1 MKILRLVNEVFS
13 SPKLLSVCFGS
24 EEKCSS
30 AMQVEGND
38 NSQLESIE
46 LNLDEVRQ
54 VYSLILSCGHEGVV
68 NSLSH
73 AFWTLTSD
81 MQIHSKTYNASPLF
95 LKLYFIVLLHPNIL
109 ETEFLPTL
117 KPLFEAFSNVP
128 RETRELIIRF
138 VESWT
143 TEYFLIF
150 LRIFRQIISVRI
162 ARGSVKEARLGVK
175 CLDML
180 HVAYLNT
187 TRFSVAIPQ
196 SEFCIQEVSDYVSV
210 LEARKREYQMWL
222 RDLGTTNTA
231 SYSAPRDGV
240 DRHSF
245 ESFISFPYILTA
257 GVKASIIELDANVQM
272 RQVRF
277 SSLCLGPSSVPGHA
291 PGIRGGPG

>member
-1 MKILRLVNEVFS
+1 MSDEGDEY
-13 SPKLLSVCFGS
+13 SP
-24 EEKCSS
+24 
-30 AMQVEGND
+30 
-38 NSQLESIE
+38 LESIE

-81 MQIHSKTYNASPLF
+81 MQIHSKSYNSRPLY

-117 KPLFEAFSNVP
+117 KPLFEAFSTLP
-128 RETRELIIRF
+128 KEIRELIIRF

-143 TEYFLIF
+143 TDYFLIF
-150 LRIFRQIISVRI
+150 LRILRQIISVRI
-162 ARGSVKEARLGVK
+162 TRGSVKEARLGVR

-187 TRFSVAIPQ
+187 NRFSVAIPP
-196 SEFCIQEVSDYVSV
+196 SEFSIQEVSEYVSI
-210 LEARKREYQMWL
+210 LEPRKREYQMWL

-231 SYSAPRDGV
+231 SYLAPRDGV

-272 RQVRF
+272 RQV
-277 SSLCLGPSSVPGHA
+277 
-291 PGIRGGPG
+291 